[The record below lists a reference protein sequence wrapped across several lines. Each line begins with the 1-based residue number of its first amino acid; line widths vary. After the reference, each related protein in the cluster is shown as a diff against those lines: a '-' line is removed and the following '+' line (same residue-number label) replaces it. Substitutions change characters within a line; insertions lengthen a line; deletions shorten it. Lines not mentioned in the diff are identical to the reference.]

1 MSPLWFLA
9 ICLTSVF
16 QPILADDANPPVV
29 THIATEIVTIAVTP
43 DGQVV
48 DPSLLDKYGPVEK
61 KPETSKQP
69 STSDKSDNKINSESE
84 PIDHAVEEN
93 SMVTVVSTASQFG
106 PLSTVATEVRT
117 EPSPTRQSK
126 ANASSKKP
134 SSGSNDDNSDKDR
147 KGSTVVSTAT
157 EKASA
162 DASSSKSSPSST
174 SSSSSTSYDCDSL
187 KRITEKAVDSLQGLY
202 NSSSGFYGPEFSGF
216 GDGMWW
222 TSANC
227 LTSIM
232 DYMETMGSHGK
243 YQDILENTFE
253 KAQEFD
259 LSHQG
264 HHESASEVQKSEK
277 TPSMKNGFTNSFS
290 DDEGWWALAWIN
302 AFDLS
307 GDNTYLNS
315 AVDIFENM
323 TDAWDDD
330 RCGGGLWW
338 STEQSYVNAITNEL
352 FLSVAASLANRIGDD
367 KSRYLD
373 WAKKEWKWFKD
384 SSMVNGNN
392 LVNDGLDQSTCK
404 NNGKTTWTYNQGVI
418 LGGLVELSKAD
429 GGGSGDYMAYAKKI
443 ASAAIDQLSRNGI
456 LHESCEPNC
465 GDGGMF
471 KGIFLRN
478 LIKLQQASPD
488 DKFADFIN
496 KNAETIIKNSG
507 DSASFGEDWSNNDHS
522 PTPMSQASAVEC
534 LTAALRVKNCGG
546 K

>member
-9 ICLTSVF
+9 IYLSSVF
-16 QPILADDANPPVV
+16 QPILADDASPPVV
-29 THIATEIVTIAVTP
+29 THITTEIVTIAVTP
-43 DGQVV
+43 DGKVV
-48 DPSLLDKYGPVEK
+48 DPSLLDEYGPVEK
-61 KPETSKQP
+61 KPETSKQ
-69 STSDKSDNKINSESE
+69 SSASDNQDKNNFKAE

-93 SMVTVVSTASQFG
+93 SMVTVVSTASQWG
-106 PLSTVATEVRT
+106 PPSTVATEVRT
-117 EPSPTRQSK
+117 ETSPAQQFE
-126 ANASSKKP
+126 ADASSKKP
-134 SSGSNDDNSDKDR
+134 SSEPSNKDSDTSEN
-147 KGSTVVSTAT
+147 GSTVVSTAT
-157 EKASA
+157 ENASA
-162 DASSSKSSPSST
+162 KASSSKSSPSST
-174 SSSSSTSYDCDSL
+174 SSSSNSPNDCDSL

-202 NSSSGFYGPEFSGF
+202 NSSSGFYGPKFSGF
-216 GDGMWW
+216 GNGMWW

-232 DYMETMGSHGK
+232 DYMETMGTHGK
-243 YQDILENTFE
+243 YQDILENTYE
-253 KAQEFD
+253 KAQAFD

-338 STEQSYVNAITNEL
+338 STEQTYVNAITNEL
-352 FLSVAASLANRIGDD
+352 FLSVAASLANRIGDN
-367 KSRYLD
+367 KSHYLD
-373 WAKKEWKWFKD
+373 WAKKEWNWFKD

-429 GGGSGDYMAYAKKI
+429 GGGGGDYMAYAKKI

-465 GDGGMF
+465 GDGGIF

-496 KNAETIIKNSG
+496 KNAETIVKNAG
-507 DSASFGEDWSNNDHS
+507 DSASFGEDWSNNNHS

-534 LTAALRVKNCGG
+534 LTAALRVKQCGS

>member
-9 ICLTSVF
+9 LYFSSLF
-16 QPILADDANPPVV
+16 QSTLADDASPPVV
-29 THIATEIVTIAVTP
+29 THITTQILTIAITP

-48 DPSLLDKYGPVEK
+48 DPSLLGKYGPVEK
-61 KPETSKQP
+61 KSETNKEQP
-69 STSDKSDNKINSESE
+69 KSSDTQDKNNFMAE
-84 PIDHAVEEN
+84 PIDQAVEEN
-93 SMVTVVSTASQFG
+93 SMVTVVSTASQWRAA
-106 PLSTVATEVRT
+106 STVATEFRT
-117 EPSPTRQSK
+117 ELSPAPQS
-126 ANASSKKP
+126 NDDSSSPSSKKA
-134 SSGSNDDNSDKDR
+134 SSESQ
-147 KGSTVVSTAT
+147 KGSTVVSTT
-157 EKASA
+157 VEKESA
-162 DASSSKSSPSST
+162 KASSSKSSSPSST
-174 SSSSSTSYDCDSL
+174 ASSSSNSYDCDSL
-187 KRITEKAVDSLQGLY
+187 KRVTEKAVDSLQGLY

-216 GDGMWW
+216 GNGMWW

-232 DYMETMGSHGK
+232 DYMETMGSHDK
-243 YQDILENTFE
+243 YQDILENTYE
-253 KAQEFD
+253 KAQAFD

-352 FLSVAASLANRIGDD
+352 FLSVAASLANRIGDQ
-367 KSRYLD
+367 KSHYLD
-373 WAKKEWKWFKD
+373 WAKKEWNWFKD
-384 SSMVNGNN
+384 SSMVNGKN

-429 GGGSGDYMAYAKKI
+429 GSGGGDYMSYAKKI
-443 ASAAIDQLSRNGI
+443 ASAAIDQLSRDGI

-465 GDGGMF
+465 GDGGIF

-496 KNAETIIKNSG
+496 KNAEMIIKNAG
-507 DSASFGEDWSNNDHS
+507 DSSSFGEDWSKNNHS

-534 LTAALRVKNCGG
+534 LTAALRVKQCGG